1 MKDHAKHSTYFK
13 YLYTISND
21 EQAFLALL
29 SLVLKLLHEQTI
41 INHHALNPI
50 WLLPVNYL
58 EDIEGFRALT
68 TCF

>member
-1 MKDHAKHSTYFK
+1 MQSTAHICM
-13 YLYTISND
+13 YLYAISND
-21 EQAFLALL
+21 EQAFLPLL
-29 SLVLKLLHEQTI
+29 SVVLKLLYQQTI
-41 INHHALNPI
+41 INHHALSPI